1 MKVEAFAVAGGSAP
15 VLDCSLIDE
24 PAVGFEST
32 AVNIDARVGIV
43 SSAACFEGICITQS
57 GYLDQVVANWIPANL
72 LLHRPTAGEVL
83 RLPCAV
89 LHHNIIG
96 GAAWKQIPIF
106 SRCIEN
112 ITRPQ
117 AIEWP

>member
-24 PAVGFEST
+24 PAIGFEST
-32 AVNIDARVGIV
+32 AVNVDARIGIV